1 MPSWAVILPVIR
13 CIACGG
19 EITLD
24 QQTYWK
30 YQGDI
35 RCPECRALLS
45 LMINSGQLKET
56 PKIKEPASREPA
68 PAVAEPAPDKG
79 T

>member
-1 MPSWAVILPVIR
+1 MPTVR

-24 QQTYWK
+24 LQTYWK
-30 YQGDI
+30 YEGDI
-35 RCPECRALLS
+35 RCPECKALLTVK
-45 LMINSGQLKET
+45 IGTGQLKET
-56 PKIKEPASREPA
+56 PILKEQPPKETPQHRE
-68 PAVAEPAPDKG
+68 

>member
-1 MPSWAVILPVIR
+1 MPVVR
-13 CIACGG
+13 CAACGI
-19 EITLD
+19 EIALD

-45 LMINSGQLKET
+45 VMISSGQLKET
-56 PKIKEPASREPA
+56 PKVKEPATREPA
-68 PAVAEPAPDKG
+68 PGMMELVSEKKPD

>member
-1 MPSWAVILPVIR
+1 LPVIR
-13 CIACGG
+13 CIACGS

-45 LMINSGQLKET
+45 VVISSGQLKET
-56 PKIKEPASREPA
+56 PKVKEPATREPT
-68 PAVAEPAPDKG
+68 PLMIEPVSGKEAE

>member
-1 MPSWAVILPVIR
+1 LPVIR
-13 CIACGG
+13 CMACGS
-19 EITLD
+19 EISLD

-45 LMINSGQLKET
+45 VMISSGQLKET
-56 PKIKEPASREPA
+56 PKIKEPMTREPA
-68 PAVAEPAPDKG
+68 PAMIEPVPDKAA
-79 T
+79 

>member
-1 MPSWAVILPVIR
+1 LPVIR
-13 CIACGG
+13 CTACGG

-30 YQGDI
+30 YQGDL

-45 LMINSGQLKET
+45 VIIGSGQLKET
-56 PKIKEPASREPA
+56 PVVKEPATGERTPVRTKSVR
-68 PAVAEPAPDKG
+68 DKG
-79 T
+79 S

>member
-1 MPSWAVILPVIR
+1 M
-13 CIACGG
+13 ACGC

-30 YQGDI
+30 YNGDV

-45 LMINSGQLKET
+45 VMISSGQLKET
-56 PKIKEPASREPA
+56 PKIKEPASREQTPA
-68 PAVAEPAPDKG
+68 MTEPAPEKG
-79 T
+79 S